1 MRCLT
6 AFVLVFALASCATHR
21 GAYADEPL
29 PGSVRID
36 RIVVDKSDHTMEVY
50 DGKKHLKTYKIAIGK
65 GSDGP
70 KQVQGDNRTPEGEYR
85 IDSRHHSKK
94 FHRFLH
100 VSYPNRVDRKA
111 FKQGRKEGSISKS
124 AKIGGAVGI
133 HGEKQGKEW
142 LPHKLVDWTQGCI
155 ALDNDEIEE
164 LYRSVKDGAVVVIV
178 P

>member
-1 MRCLT
+1 MRWLT
-6 AFVLVFALASCATHR
+6 TVILALCFTSCATER

-29 PGSVRID
+29 PTSVRID
-36 RIVVDKSDHTMEVY
+36 PIHIDKSDHTMEVFA
-50 DGKKHLKTYKIAIGK
+50 GKKHLKTYKIAFGK

-70 KQVQGDNRTPEGEYR
+70 KQVEGDNRTPEGEYR

-100 VSYPNRVDRKA
+100 VSYPNRADRKA
-111 FKQGRKEGSISKS
+111 FRKRHQDGSISKS
-124 AKIGGAVGI
+124 ASIGGAVGI
-133 HGEKQGKEW
+133 HGEKKGKEW

-155 ALDNDEIEE
+155 AVDNAEIDE
-164 LYRSVKDGAVVVIV
+164 LYQSVKDGAVIVIV